1 VAGLVPEEPHD
12 NRTSLVAA
20 GDVFEGDAAIQRL
33 RARRS
38 LDPDFAPAPPVPLRS
53 RSWLAVAS
61 RLAMVMLAAAVVALM
76 AIGQLPLPDFWSR
89 QSNSVEATASRST
102 PSTPARRSEALIPR
116 LNVLASRG
124 TTGEPAP
131 LGVTLQGR
139 ADGGVV
145 LVSGLVAGMTL
156 STGSPVGANAWQ
168 VPVSDLGNTWILP
181 PKDFVGVVELVAELH
196 LADTTIAHRRPIRLE
211 WVGGNPGLAAQGSTS
226 TAMAVAPAV
235 ATIPAAPAVA
245 AVPTNPAVAYP
256 RQVAPVQRPAAVAP
270 VQRQLEADEVAS
282 LVKRGKEFIANGDL
296 AAARLV
302 LRRAAEANNAEAALT
317 LAATYD
323 PFVLRELKVY
333 GFPGDVAMARAWYE
347 KARDFGSTEAPR
359 RLETL
364 TAGAASR

>member
-1 VAGLVPEEPHD
+1 
-12 NRTSLVAA
+12 
-20 GDVFEGDAAIQRL
+20 
-33 RARRS
+33 
-38 LDPDFAPAPPVPLRS
+38 
-53 RSWLAVAS
+53 
-61 RLAMVMLAAAVVALM
+61 MVMLAAAVVALV
-76 AIGQLPLPDFWSR
+76 AIGQLPLPNFWSR
-89 QSNSVEATASRST
+89 QSNSVDAGSA
-102 PSTPARRSEALIPR
+102 PSAPVKRSEALIPR
-116 LNVLASRG
+116 LNVQASRG

-145 LVSGLVAGMTL
+145 VVSGLVAGMTL

-211 WVGGNPGLAAQGSTS
+211 WVGVNSAP
-226 TAMAVAPAV
+226 TAMAVAPAGV
-235 ATIPAAPAVA
+235 AAIPAAPSVA
-245 AVPTNPAVAYP
+245 GVPPAVPAYP
-256 RQVAPVQRPAAVAP
+256 RQVAPVQRPAIAP
-270 VQRQLEADEVAS
+270 MQRQLEADEVAS

-323 PFVLRELKVY
+323 PYVLRELKVY

-364 TAGAASR
+364 TAGAR